1 MKISTKIALVCSTA
15 MLGTSAFADAHA
27 TYTIGI
33 TQNNVGVDS
42 YQTTYERAFI
52 AAAPFLCLATSG
64 GRALDVSPKGDP
76 AGFVEVEDDRHLLIP
91 DRPGNNRIDGL
102 LNILRHPLVALLFL
116 IPRVDETLRVNGT
129 AEILDDPALCGRFA
143 VTGRAPKTVLRI
155 RAEKVFLH
163 CGKAP
168 LRAGLWVPETWPV
181 TRPVATLGQMIRDH
195 AGVEM
200 DPRQEAADRLYR
212 ETLY

>member
-1 MKISTKIALVCSTA
+1 MMTEEKLRGLYGPPSPRAAAKEIDHL
-15 MLGTSAFADAHA
+15 DAHC
-27 TYTIGI
+27 
-33 TQNNVGVDS
+33 
-42 YQTTYERAFI
+42 RAFI
-52 AAAPFLCLATSG
+52 AAAPFLCLATSD

-76 AGFVEVEDDRHLLIP
+76 AGFVEVEDDSHLLIP

-102 LNILRHPLVALLFL
+102 LNILRHPQVALLFL

-143 VTGRAPKTVLRI
+143 VKGRAPKTVLRI
-155 RAEKVFLH
+155 RAETVFLH

-168 LRAGLWVPETWPV
+168 LRAGLWMPETWPG

-200 DPRQEAADRLYR
+200 DPRQEAADKLYR